1 MLWSCDDDLVGVAVA
16 DGEHP
21 CPAPLAED
29 RAGQAM
35 ETAVGHSLLDTGI
48 TDNVHPVA
56 NLKSLD
62 YAGARW
68 QPPFS

>member
-1 MLWSCDDDLVGVAVA
+1 MLWSCDDDLVGVTIA
-16 DGEHP
+16 DCKHP
-21 CPAPLAED
+21 RPPALAENCS
-29 RAGQAM
+29 GQAV
-35 ETAVGHSLLDTGI
+35 ETAVGHSLLDTGV

-62 YAGARW
+62 NAGARW